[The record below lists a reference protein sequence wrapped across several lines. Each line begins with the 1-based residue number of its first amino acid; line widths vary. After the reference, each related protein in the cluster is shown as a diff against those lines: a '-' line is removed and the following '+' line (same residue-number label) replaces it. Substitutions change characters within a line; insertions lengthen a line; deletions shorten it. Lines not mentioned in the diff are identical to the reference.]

1 MEISFMIGYFYILL
15 TFISGSIIRVSWIYM
30 KFEAWWKGIVGAM
43 SGFFPA
49 RFLEAMKILNN
60 SKTIAE
66 GPLKNEKI
74 SQKVT
79 FERRYLQCVISTEKF
94 NKTRIN
100 IAIYGV
106 LSYAKLN

>member
-1 MEISFMIGYFYILL
+1 MKRDCRFYE
-15 TFISGSIIRVSWIYM
+15 W
-30 KFEAWWKGIVGAM
+30 
-43 SGFFPA
+43 FFPA
-49 RFLEAMKILNN
+49 HFLEAMKILNN

-66 GPLKNEKI
+66 GLLKNEKI